1 MIDVKILKK
10 VIFNTIVK
18 SSCVIPKDV
27 YNSFQQVT
35 GKKEQS
41 KEQNEDKDAF
51 SHMLKSLE
59 LSIKRKNPAC
69 PDTGWPLFFYKIG
82 NEAIIEGGIRK
93 LEEISRRMVVK
104 ATKEGFLRSTMKH
117 PITGHDPGNN
127 IGFHVPHFDYQFVP
141 GNEIQIT
148 YVAKG
153 GGSECFGG
161 TRHRM
166 IAFADGV
173 IGIEKFIIDSYISAT
188 RAGAIC
194 PPGILGIG
202 IGGTANIAANIAKE
216 AACLR
221 VIGSKHPEP
230 MIAHMEES
238 LFQAINYLGI
248 GIMGSGKGPS
258 VLSVNIEYAYTHIAG
273 IAVAISSNC
282 CISRRATTKIY
293 NNGKIEELDD
303 PDWFNRKEHNE
314 EVSLKNSSR
323 R

>member
-1 MIDVKILKK
+1 MINEKIMEK
-10 VIFNTIVK
+10 VILNTIIK
-18 SSCVIPKDV
+18 SSCVIPNDIIA
-27 YNSFQQVT
+27 SFHQITESKKT
-35 GKKEQS
+35 GE
-41 KEQNEDKDAF
+41 EKDAF
-51 SHMLKSLE
+51 ENMVKSLE
-59 LSIKRKNPAC
+59 LSAKRKNPAC

-82 NEAIIEGGIRK
+82 NDAIIEGGILK
-93 LEEISRRMVVK
+93 LEEISRKMVAR

-117 PITGHDPGNN
+117 PITGEDPGNN
-127 IGFHVPHFDYQFVP
+127 IGPHVPNFDYKFVP
-141 GNEIQIT
+141 GNAIKLT

-161 TRHRM
+161 TRYRM
-166 IAFADGV
+166 IAFADG
-173 IGIEKFIIDSYISAT
+173 IKGIEKFVIDSYIAAT

-221 VIGSKHPEP
+221 VVGSKSPDP
-230 MIAHMEES
+230 MIADIEEK
-238 LFQAINYLGI
+238 LFNGINNLGI

-273 IAVAISSNC
+273 IAVALSSNC

-293 NNGKIEELDD
+293 SNGNIEELDN
-303 PDWFNRKEHNE
+303 PNWFDRKEN
-314 EVSLKNSSR
+314 NG
-323 R
+323 

>member
-1 MIDVKILKK
+1 MIKVEILEKM
-10 VIFNTIVK
+10 IFDTIVR

-27 YNSFQQVT
+27 YNSFHQVI
-35 GKKEQS
+35 KAKSQNKEHIEEKYLFNQ
-41 KEQNEDKDAF
+41 
-51 SHMLKSLE
+51 MIKSLE
-59 LSIKRKNPAC
+59 LSAKRKNPTC

-82 NEAIIEGGIRK
+82 NDAVIEGGILK
-93 LEEISRRMVVK
+93 LEEVSKKMVTK

-117 PITGHDPGNN
+117 PITGHDPGSNVGIN
-127 IGFHVPHFDYQFVP
+127 VPYFDYRFVP
-141 GNEIQIT
+141 GDTIQIT
-148 YVAKG
+148 FVAKG

-161 TRHRM
+161 TRYRM

-173 IGIEKFIIDSYISAT
+173 KGIEKFVVDSYIDAT

-221 VIGSKHPEP
+221 VVGSKHPEP
-230 MIAHMEES
+230 MFAELEEK
-238 LFQAINYLGI
+238 LFHGINLLGI
-248 GIMGSGKGPS
+248 GLMGSGKGPS

-273 IAVAISSNC
+273 IAVALSSNC

-293 NNGKIEELDD
+293 YNGKIEELDD
-303 PDWFNRKEHNE
+303 PDWFDRKEYNE
-314 EVSLKNSSR
+314 KI
-323 R
+323 